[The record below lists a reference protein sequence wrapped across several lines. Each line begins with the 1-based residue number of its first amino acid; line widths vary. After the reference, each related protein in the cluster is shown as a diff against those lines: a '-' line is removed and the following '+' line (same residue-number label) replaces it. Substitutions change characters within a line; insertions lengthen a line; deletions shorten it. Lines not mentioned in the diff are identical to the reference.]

1 MNIKKKNKSIS
12 FNLRMFKDIGI
23 DLGTANTL
31 VFVKGK
37 GIVLNEP
44 SVVAINQNTGDIL
57 AVGNEANEMIGKT
70 PANINAIRPLKNGVI
85 ADFNTTRM
93 MVKYFIHKA
102 VKKLTLVKPRVLIG
116 VPLGITQIEKRAV
129 LEASYQAG
137 AKEAYLIEEP
147 IAAAVGAGLPVEDP
161 KGSMIVDIG
170 GGTTEVAILSLG
182 GIVVGKSLR
191 VGGDHMNQALIRY
204 IRKSY
209 NLEIGERTANATKI
223 NIGYALNPPED
234 EKYLIK
240 GRDLTTGLPKH
251 VEISAREV
259 SSSLVESLQAIL
271 EAIRITLEKAP
282 PELASDIME
291 SGMTLTGGGALLR
304 NLDDYINQHTHIKVY
319 IADDPLSC
327 VARGT
332 GRALEEIKLLKKL
345 TLHT

>member
-1 MNIKKKNKSIS
+1 MNAKKNKSFS
-12 FNLRMFKDIGI
+12 FHLRMFKDIGI

-70 PANINAIRPLKNGVI
+70 PTNINAIRPLKNGVI
-85 ADFNTTRM
+85 ADFNITRLM
-93 MVKYFIHKA
+93 IKYFIHKA
-102 VKKLTLVKPRVLIG
+102 VNNMTLIKPRVLIG

-137 AKEAYLIEEP
+137 AKECYLIEEP
-147 IAAAVGAGLPVEDP
+147 VAAAVGAGLPVEDP
-161 KGSMIVDIG
+161 KGSMVVDIG

-191 VGGDHMNQALIRY
+191 VGGDHMNQSLIRY
-204 IRKSY
+204 IRKAY
-209 NLEIGERTANATKI
+209 NLEIGEKTANAAKI
-223 NIGYALNPPED
+223 NIAYALNPPEK
-234 EKYLIK
+234 ENFLIK
-240 GRDLTTGLPKH
+240 GRNLTTGLPKH
-251 VEISAREV
+251 MKISAKEV
-259 SSSLVESLQAIL
+259 SFSLAEALQSIV

-282 PELASDIME
+282 PELSADVME

-304 NLDDYINQHTHIKVY
+304 NLDIFINQHTHINVF
-319 IADDPLSC
+319 IAEDPLSC
-327 VARGT
+327 VALGT
-332 GRALEEIKLLKKL
+332 GKALEEIQLLKKF
-345 TLHT
+345 TLHN